1 MPLHLIRNRIFLS
14 LLLILLCG
22 VSSAQNLQGL
32 VLDQDGSPVPFVT
45 VKVEGSRQ
53 GTVTDD
59 AGKFNLPV
67 LQNRSNIVF
76 SHLGYRQD
84 TISISLPYSG
94 LYVHTLTPDFYSIDI
109 VEIEAGKKDP
119 AYAIMKQVIEHKKD
133 HRNGPDLFTCA
144 SYVKSVLITDDSTLW
159 EPPKELIFM
168 GIDLREDR
176 SRNKKKKDEPASDS
190 TSISD
195 STVVFADTAAL
206 DTAIVDTTPPGP
218 TSPYMSTFVEMMRTT
233 HYRAPREIKTI
244 VDGYRDFQ
252 NRSAESGGIMISFDG
267 GNASEDYRTEL
278 QNPLL
283 FIPKYPGADL
293 GFYQNLVAVYELGD
307 RPFVSPLHST
317 LWQIIYKYRLVSREY
332 VNGRVVFE
340 IEITPRNPDGP
351 YFSGTLWVVDREW
364 ALSKVDL
371 SIQKAG
377 LNVFNQFQF
386 QHTYQKN
393 QASGDWL
400 LIEENYEYVVKDGKT
415 LLRGTTFAEHK
426 AYDLSPSFSKN
437 FFRNEI
443 LRTDA
448 EAFEKDSSYWE
459 TIRPYKL
466 NALEETFVVKQDSI
480 KTIQA
485 SDDYIRY
492 QDSIYNRLGWRD
504 IIFEGISYLD
514 RGHGMR
520 YFVDPLVSQPR
531 PFGVGGYRHA
541 FGGAVVKTWDRQK
554 QLNVRPNINYGFNN
568 KDLKGGAR
576 IGFLYD
582 PRHFGRA
589 YISAGDIYSTITTF
603 TSIGAIL
610 SRSNFIN
617 KRYIGFGH
625 TREIVNG
632 LMLDVRFDFADFQ
645 AIDQLQLAEW
655 GNELFGELN
664 IPTEFDP
671 FRQFMT
677 EIRLTYTPFQKYV
690 MEPFRKVNLPSPWP
704 TFRLIYRQAIPGI
717 FGSSINWSNITFVA
731 DQEIRPGGMGI
742 SRWRMRAGTFPI
754 EGNLRFTDYTFFRGS
769 DPYFFANP
777 LRAFQ
782 LLGPTLSTPNEYVEA
797 HYIHDFGGA
806 LMQKVPLLK
815 KLPLHLAGGAGTLYI
830 RDQNFLHSEVF
841 AGIGV
846 PIRIKADRLKISAYY
861 VTSYSNYDAALAG
874 QWKFGI
880 SFYDPIRKRWS
891 Y

>member
-1 MPLHLIRNRIFLS
+1 MLLHLIRNRILLS

-32 VLDQDGSPVPFVT
+32 VLDHEGNPIPFVT
-45 VKVEGSRQ
+45 VKVLGSSQ
-53 GTVTDD
+53 GTVTNDQ
-59 AGKFNLPV
+59 GKFVLPI
-67 LQNRSNIVF
+67 LQNRSRIVF

-84 TISISLPYSG
+84 TISLTLPYNG

-133 HRNGPDLFTCA
+133 HRNGPDLYTCS
-144 SYVKSVLITDDSTLW
+144 SYVKSILITDDSTLW
-159 EPPKELIFM
+159 QPPKELVFM
-168 GIDLREDR
+168 GIELNGER
-176 SRNKKKKDEPASDS
+176 SREKRRKNENPADS
-190 TSISD
+190 TSVAD
-195 STVVFADTAAL
+195 STLVLADSSLL

-218 TSPYMSTFVEMMRTT
+218 PRPYMSTFVEMMRTT

-293 GFYQNLVAVYELGD
+293 GFYQNLVSVYELGD

-317 LWQIIYKYRLVSREY
+317 LWQIVYKFRLVSREY
-332 VNGRVVFE
+332 INGRVVFE
-340 IEITPRNPDGP
+340 IEMTPRNPDGP

-377 LNVFNQFQF
+377 LNVFNQFHF
-386 QHTYQKN
+386 QHTYQKD
-393 QASGDWL
+393 QASGEWL
-400 LIEENYEYVVKDGKT
+400 LMEENYEYVVKDGKT
-415 LLRGTTFAEHK
+415 LLKGSTFAEHK
-426 AYDLSPSFSKN
+426 AYNLAPSFSKN

-589 YISAGDIYSTITTF
+589 YISGGDIYSTITTF

-617 KRYIGFGH
+617 KRYVGFGH

-664 IPTEFDP
+664 IPAEFDP
-671 FRQFMT
+671 FRQLMT

-731 DQEIRPGGMGI
+731 DQEIRPGGLGI
-742 SRWRMRAGTFPI
+742 SRWRMRAGSFPI

-806 LMQKVPLLK
+806 LIQKIPLLK

-874 QWKFGI
+874 QWKFGL